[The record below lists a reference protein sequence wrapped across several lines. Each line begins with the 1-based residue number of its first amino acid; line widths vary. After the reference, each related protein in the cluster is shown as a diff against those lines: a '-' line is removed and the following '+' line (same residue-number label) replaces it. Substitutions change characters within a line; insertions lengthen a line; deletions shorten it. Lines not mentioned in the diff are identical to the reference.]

1 MCQCDLLGVTVP
13 LVRGTV
19 FLCFRCCRS
28 GVGRGGQRCE
38 GLGAELQ
45 LGFDFAGIGRH
56 RNSSGQELGEEIPAL
71 GLGRELSAGTSGCR
85 GSAGVWE
92 V

>member
-1 MCQCDLLGVTVP
+1 MSP
-13 LVRGTV
+13 SHS
-19 FLCFRCCRS
+19 S
-28 GVGRGGQRCE
+28 GGLFSCASDAA
-38 GLGAELQ
+38 GLGLGREGSVVRASVLSYS